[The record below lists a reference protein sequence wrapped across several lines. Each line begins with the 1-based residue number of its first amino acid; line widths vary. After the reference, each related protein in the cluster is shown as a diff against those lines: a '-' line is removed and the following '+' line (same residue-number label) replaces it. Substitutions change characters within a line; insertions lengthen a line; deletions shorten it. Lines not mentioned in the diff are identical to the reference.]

1 MVYWFAV
8 EGTRR
13 ALMRYVDVGDPV
25 GMGDAL
31 NVPQRAHQEPVVD
44 VASMRPALA

>member
-13 ALMRYVDVGDPV
+13 ALMRYVDVGDPIGAADV
-25 GMGDAL
+25 LD
-31 NVPQRAHQEPVVD
+31 VPQRAQQDSVVD